1 MIDTGVEANKPQAKE
16 SICNDD
22 DDRCQWLRSTAV
34 ILSCAALLVP
44 HMGCASSSRSI
55 AVVVTS
61 DDQSQRLA
69 KQPDIHFNFS
79 EMGSGGNIIYVDEHQ
94 TYQQIEG
101 FGAAFTDSAAYLLN
115 EIASPSA
122 RDKALRDLFTRAGD
136 GIGLSFMRNP
146 MGATDIA
153 RSVYSFDDNDGQADP
168 DLSMFSIAHDRVDII
183 PIILQAKGFNPQLR
197 IMANPWS
204 PPGWMKTSG
213 TMLGGSLLPN
223 MNSVFSGYFI
233 KYFQAYAA
241 EGISIDYLSLQNEPL
256 YDVTLDP
263 NPYPGMLMDP
273 ATQSAVLH
281 DYLLSALAA
290 NGIGTK
296 VLIYDHRWTDPY
308 YPEDVFGDPT
318 VLNSSEVVGIAWH
331 GYAGTPGVMSPMQ
344 NLYSGKGQYLTEHSG
359 FTTDSDHVRLDFEN
373 ITQIMRN
380 WSKAYVKWS
389 VALDQNQGPHTG
401 GCATCTPLVTVEN
414 PSGIVSYTIE
424 YYTMGHFSKYV
435 LPGAIRVYSSNAAGI
450 IDVAFL
456 NPDTSEVLVAF
467 NDTTI
472 TRPFQVQWGDQSFSY
487 TLQGLSG
494 ATFTWEGAQVGS
506 YTVSARSQIQ
516 ASSFN
521 STGGDSQSTIETTF
535 GLQTENTSDANG
547 GYDVGSSSDGDYAV
561 YNNIDFGSSGVG
573 VVNVRLA
580 CDVNN
585 GGNCGGTVEFH
596 LDSLDGLLAGSVSIP
611 ATGGWQ
617 VWSTETGTASG
628 ATGVHDLYVIFRS
641 PASGTTNLGS
651 MNWFQFN

>member
-1 MIDTGVEANKPQAKE
+1 VE
-16 SICNDD
+16 C
-22 DDRCQWLRSTAV
+22 
-34 ILSCAALLVP
+34 
-44 HMGCASSSRSI
+44 
-55 AVVVTS
+55 
-61 DDQSQRLA
+61 
-69 KQPDIHFNFS
+69 
-79 EMGSGGNIIYVDEHQ
+79 GS
-94 TYQQIEG
+94 
-101 FGAAFTDSAAYLLN
+101 
-115 EIASPSA
+115 
-122 RDKALRDLFTRAGD
+122 
-136 GIGLSFMRNP
+136 
-146 MGATDIA
+146 
-153 RSVYSFDDNDGQADP
+153 
-168 DLSMFSIAHDRVDII
+168 
-183 PIILQAKGFNPQLR
+183 
-197 IMANPWS
+197 
-204 PPGWMKTSG
+204 
-213 TMLGGSLLPN
+213 
-223 MNSVFSGYFI
+223 
-233 KYFQAYAA
+233 
-241 EGISIDYLSLQNEPL
+241 
-256 YDVTLDP
+256 
-263 NPYPGMLMDP
+263 
-273 ATQSAVLH
+273 
-281 DYLLSALAA
+281 
-290 NGIGTK
+290 
-296 VLIYDHRWTDPY
+296 
-308 YPEDVFGDPT
+308 
-318 VLNSSEVVGIAWH
+318 
-331 GYAGTPGVMSPMQ
+331 
-344 NLYSGKGQYLTEHSG
+344 
-359 FTTDSDHVRLDFEN
+359 
-373 ITQIMRN
+373 
-380 WSKAYVKWS
+380 
-389 VALDQNQGPHTG
+389 
-401 GCATCTPLVTVEN
+401 ATCTPLVTVEN